1 MTLSE
6 LGFNS
11 LALHSMIS
19 QRERNTALTRF
30 RSNHVKIL
38 VATDVASR
46 GKWSVLLFGSFIIKN
61 SKFQVWIFRLC
72 SWLSITTFHL
82 HRKNSKSNLFYFFK
96 YDIKS
101 FDSIIFKCSPCGS
114 NGSSRTWRMCHNV
127 NDSARREKDSRDR
140 SSHWYTVERICDRR
154 LVVISKF
161 NENNNLIVRIMSR
174 REGSGQDPDTSVCD
188 ETRTGD

>member
-1 MTLSE
+1 MALLS
-6 LGFNS
+6 L
-11 LALHSMIS
+11 
-19 QRERNTALTRF
+19 
-30 RSNHVKIL
+30 KIE
-38 VATDVASR
+38 
-46 GKWSVLLFGSFIIKN
+46 
-61 SKFQVWIFRLC
+61 KFQVWIFRLC

-82 HRKNSKSNLFYFFK
+82 HRKNSKSNLIYFNQC
-96 YDIKS
+96 DIKS

-140 SSHWYTVERICDRR
+140 SAHWYTVERICDRR